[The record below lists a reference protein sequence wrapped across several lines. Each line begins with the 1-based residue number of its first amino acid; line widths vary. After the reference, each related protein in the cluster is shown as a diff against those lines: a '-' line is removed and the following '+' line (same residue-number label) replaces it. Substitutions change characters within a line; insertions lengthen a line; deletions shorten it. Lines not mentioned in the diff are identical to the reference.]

1 MEQNDARLTVFFEDP
16 FWVGLYERSGGGAYE
31 VCKITFGAEPRD
43 QEVHAL
49 ILERWRELRFS
60 PAVPDGGREDRPVNP
75 KRRQRQ
81 IQRQLQSPALS
92 TKALR
97 ARQQQR
103 AAGPAAPRRRTREER
118 EAQRQRQLA
127 LRREK
132 RREKHRGH

>member
-92 TKALR
+92 TKAQR
-97 ARQQQR
+97 EAGQAAR
-103 AAGPAAPRRRTREER
+103 RRRTREER

>member
-1 MEQNDARLTVFFEDP
+1 MGTSRLTILFEDP
-16 FWVGLYERSGGGAYE
+16 FWIGLYEREDDTGYAVCRIVFGG
-31 VCKITFGAEPRD
+31 EPRD

-92 TKALR
+92 TKAQR
-97 ARQQQR
+97 ALQQQR
-103 AAGPAAPRRRTREER
+103 EAGQAARRRRTREER